1 MNRWM
6 VLQCDYGQL
15 GNRLHTHANALAWCI
30 ENNVNLLNLSFQYFA
45 INFGQNRNQNAE
57 IFTVKKG
64 ILNSLFANLLFQNIL
79 TKICMSEKWLNR
91 LSFLLDVI
99 RREDHEMLTEREIDE
114 AFISTKLIVVVR
126 AWNLNCSKSINHH
139 ESKIRQILCPIHYD
153 KNLADSYIRK
163 LRNRYDI
170 IVGVHARRGDY
181 QKFLD
186 GKYYYSWTEY
196 KDWITNIIK
205 VFKES
210 KKDKVGILICSD
222 EIVDIKLFKSLP
234 VNISEKPTVINDM
247 LILSLC
253 DYNIGP
259 PSSLGTWISWYGK
272 VPRFSLEDKNSI
284 NSIDQFKICLTC

>member
-6 VLQCDYGQL
+6 ILQCDYGQL
-15 GNRLHTHANALAWCI
+15 GNRFHTHANALAWCI
-30 ENNVNLLNLSFQYFA
+30 ENNVNLLNLSFKQYA
-45 INFGQNRNQNAE
+45 INFGHNRNQNAE
-57 IFTVKKG
+57 ILSVKKG
-64 ILNSLFANLLFQNIL
+64 ILNSLFSNLMFRNIL
-79 TKICMSEKWLNR
+79 KRICMSEKWLKR
-91 LSFLLDVI
+91 LSFVLDVI
-99 RREDHEMLTEREIDE
+99 RREDYEILNEIEIDE
-114 AFISTKLIVVVR
+114 AFLSTKLIVVVR
-126 AWNLNCSKSINHH
+126 AWNLNCSKSIKHH
-139 ESKIRQILCPIHYD
+139 EGRIRQILCPLVYD
-153 KNLADSYIRK
+153 QNIADSYIRK

-181 QKFLD
+181 RNFLN

-196 KDWITNIIK
+196 KIWITNIIK
-205 VFKES
+205 VFKAS
-210 KKDKVGILICSD
+210 KKNRVGVIICSD
-222 EIVDIKLFKSLP
+222 ETVDIQLFNNLP

-272 VPRFSLEDKNSI
+272 VPRFSLEDKSSI